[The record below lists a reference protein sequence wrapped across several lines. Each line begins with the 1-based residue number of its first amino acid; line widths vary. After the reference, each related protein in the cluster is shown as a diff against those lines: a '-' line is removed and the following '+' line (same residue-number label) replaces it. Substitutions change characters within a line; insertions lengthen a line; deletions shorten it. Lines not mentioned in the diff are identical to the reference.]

1 VKEYRFPEPQD
12 VHQAM
17 VQANISA
24 RAEKLWEEGYTYEEQ
39 TGTVISP
46 KGQRYHV
53 DCEADS
59 CSCEAIKHH
68 GDCKHRIAVAKLNKS
83 KKKRAA

>member
-1 VKEYRFPEPQD
+1 MKDTLFPEPQD
-12 VHQAM
+12 VQQAM

-24 RAEKLWEEGYTYEEQ
+24 RAEKLWDDGYTYDEK
-39 TGTVISP
+39 TGTVTSP

-53 DCEADS
+53 NREADT

-68 GDCKHRIAVAKLNKS
+68 GDCKHRIAVARLHKS
-83 KKKRAA
+83 RQKAA

>member
-1 VKEYRFPEPQD
+1 MKEYCFPDPQD

-24 RAEKLWEEGYTYEEQ
+24 RAEKLWDEGYTYEES
-39 TGTVISP
+39 TGTVIGP
-46 KGQRYHV
+46 QGQRYHI
-53 DCEADS
+53 DREADT

-68 GDCKHRIAVAKLNKS
+68 GDCKHRIAVAKLHRA
-83 KKKRAA
+83 KKKAA